1 VKKITQ
7 LFFLFLIGTIFSQSK
22 GDNFRKEGDLE
33 KAIKAYKSDYIKNT
47 SDSNNTYNLACAYA
61 LIYQKDSAFHYLN
74 IALKNDTRLWAL
86 ADNDLLTL
94 TSDKRWKEIEKNQ
107 FKRFQVKNGALK
119 KPSYAKQLLGL
130 IMKDQAL
137 DYQLDMAKRFYR
149 KQGKI
154 PHWYYPISAMKK
166 EIGKDNFST
175 IEQLIANYGWPI
187 YSSVGKLAA
196 DAPLIIINHLEGE
209 EMRIKYLPKVKEA
222 CLQKEGSCME
232 FAKIN
237 DRVLVNTGKLQ
248 TYGMQFR
255 YNNKRQLEPFPIK
268 DPEYVDQK
276 RLAIGL
282 EPIKKYLKRKINY
295 HWTIKQKTK

>member
-1 VKKITQ
+1 MKNLLLLI
-7 LFFLFLIGTIFSQSK
+7 FFVFSINSLSQSK

-33 KAIKAYKSDYIKNT
+33 KAINAYKSEYRKNKLNST
-47 SDSNNTYNLACAYA
+47 NTYNLACAYA
-61 LIYQKDSAFHYLN
+61 LTYQKDSAFHYLS

-94 TSDKRWKEIEKNQ
+94 TKDKRWKEVEKNQ
-107 FKRFQVKNGALK
+107 FVRFEAKNGKLK
-119 KPSYAKQLLGL
+119 KANYAKQLLRL

-149 KQGKI
+149 KNGKI
-154 PHWYYPISAMKK
+154 PHWYYPIAELKK
-166 EIGKDNFST
+166 EIGSKNFSSVK
-175 IEQLIANYGWPI
+175 QLITDHGWPT
-187 YSSVGKLAA
+187 YTMVGKLAA

-209 EMRIKYLPKVKEA
+209 EMRIKYLPQIKEA

-232 FAKIN
+232 YAKIN
-237 DRVLVNTGKLQ
+237 DRILVNTNRLQ
-248 TYGMQFR
+248 VYGMQFR
-255 YNNKRQLEPFPIK
+255 YNSKNQLEPFPIK

-276 RLAIGL
+276 RITIGL

-295 HWTIKQKTK
+295 NWAIQQKFK